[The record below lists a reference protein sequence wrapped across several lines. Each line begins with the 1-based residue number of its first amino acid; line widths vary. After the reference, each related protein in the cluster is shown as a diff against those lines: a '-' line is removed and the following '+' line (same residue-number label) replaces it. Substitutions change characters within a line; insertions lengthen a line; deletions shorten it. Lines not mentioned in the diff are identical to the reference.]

1 MSGPSAGAA
10 VAACSLVMPSTTP
23 PPPAP
28 RANPH
33 SSASAAI
40 AVAVGTPVRAARRRR
55 SSGTVA
61 RGSLIP
67 FVMPS
72 IGDMVDAVGIHA
84 VIFDLDGVLI
94 DSEER
99 WAQAKE
105 ALVRETGGRWKP
117 EASHAMLGMSSPEWS
132 RYLHEELGVPLA
144 PEEINDAVVA
154 RMLEDYRRDLPLIE
168 GARDAVLRLAA
179 RWRAGTCELVQ
190 PRGDRRGARRLRARR
205 RLCRHRLLRG
215 GRAGEARTRRLPRGG
230 GAASVSHPATRR
242 RWRTRPT
249 GCWRRARPG
258 WPSWPSRTARSRRAT
273 KRSRPPTSCSG
284 PSPS

>member
-1 MSGPSAGAA
+1 
-10 VAACSLVMPSTTP
+10 
-23 PPPAP
+23 
-28 RANPH
+28 
-33 SSASAAI
+33 
-40 AVAVGTPVRAARRRR
+40 
-55 SSGTVA
+55 
-61 RGSLIP
+61 
-67 FVMPS
+67 
-72 IGDMVDAVGIHA
+72 MVDAVGIHA

-179 RWRAGTCELVQ
+179 RWPLGLASSSNREVIDVVLEGSGLDGAFAATVSSEEVARGKPAPDVYLEAAARLGVAPGDAAAVEDSTNGLLAARA
-190 PRGDRRGARRLRARR
+190 ARMAVVALPNRAFPPSD
-205 RLCRHRLLRG
+205 
-215 GRAGEARTRRLPRGG
+215 EAL
-230 GAASVSHPATRR
+230 GAADVELGAISELTPAVVEALRQTN
-242 RWRTRPT
+242 
-249 GCWRRARPG
+249 G
-258 WPSWPSRTARSRRAT
+258 
-273 KRSRPPTSCSG
+273 
-284 PSPS
+284 